1 MLPVAILAGGL
12 ATRIRP
18 ITNAVPKSMIDIN
31 GQPFLEW
38 QLQLL
43 EKNNCETVVLCVSH
57 KAQIIEDFVTNRPLS
72 KMEIQLSWD
81 GEKQLG
87 TGGALAKAMEKLGS
101 AFLVLY
107 GDSYLPLN
115 YEEVANHFLKSNK
128 LGLMTVMKNEL
139 GLESSNV
146 ILENGFVSKY
156 SKHSPEKSMEYI
168 DFGLGAFRSDSFS
181 HLNLNEPT
189 DLSVIQADLA
199 TRNELVGF
207 EVKERYYEVG
217 SFQGIRDFQKY
228 VGDL

>member
-18 ITNAVPKSMIDIN
+18 ITNDVPKSMIDIN

-43 EKNNCETVVLCVSH
+43 EKNNCEAVVLCVSH
-57 KAQIIEDFVTNRPLS
+57 KAQIIEDFVKNRS
-72 KMEIQLSWD
+72 KSQMEIQFSWD

-87 TGGALAKAMEKLGS
+87 TGGALAKAMKKLGPT
-101 AFLVLY
+101 FLVLY

-115 YEEVANHFLKSNK
+115 YEEVASYFIKSNK
-128 LGLMTVMKNEL
+128 LGLMTVMENEL
-139 GLESSNV
+139 GLEQSNA
-146 ILENGFVSKY
+146 IFQNGHVSKY
-156 SKHSPEKSMEYI
+156 SKHFPEKAMKYI
-168 DFGLGAFRSDSFS
+168 DFGLGAFRADSFKD
-181 HLNLNEPT
+181 LTLNEPT

-199 TRNELVGF
+199 TRNELIGF

-217 SFQGIRDFQKY
+217 SFQGIVDFQKY
-228 VGDL
+228 VEDL